1 MNRRQKLALSSIAL
15 ALVSIV
21 AVSSF
26 LIPALAINA
35 EQNSTYEAI
44 TIMGEARLEGEVVA
58 DASITFV
65 AMPYGEPIHFRDREG
80 RILKIMEGS
89 LTIGETDYAMD
100 PETWEGMASMNGRRF
115 VALGDVVEEGTENE
129 FVLVLHGIAVA
140 HFSEGTVYRVDGTL
154 RGEEA
159 PNYHLVLLI
168 QVSPSE

>member
-1 MNRRQKLALSSIAL
+1 MNKRQKLALSSIAL
-15 ALVSIV
+15 ALVGIV

-35 EQNSTYEAI
+35 EQNSAYEAI

-65 AMPYGEPIHFRDREG
+65 AMPYGEPIHFRDRAG
-80 RILKIMEGS
+80 RIFKITEGS
-89 LTIGETDYAMD
+89 LTVGETDYVMN
-100 PETWEGMASMNGRRF
+100 PETWEGIASMNGSRF
-115 VALGDVVEEGTENE
+115 IALGDVVEEGTENE

-140 HFSEGTVYRVDGTL
+140 QFSEGTVFRVDGTL
-154 RGEEA
+154 RGEEV
-159 PNYHLVLLI
+159 PNYHLVFLI